1 MRIESMDLII
11 KNGIL
16 IDGTGNP
23 WIKSGAG
30 IQGEKIVKVGDL
42 SGDEAEQVIDAKGLI
57 VSPGFIDVHAHTD
70 YLVLSKPQARS
81 RIAQGVTTD
90 VSGNCGF
97 SVGPHGKKWQIDWW
111 VREKPKDEKG
121 ERIWVAS
128 WDEAEK
134 IVKAELGIDMD
145 WNTVGEYLSRVE
157 KQGAGTNY
165 VQLIGHHVLRAA
177 VTGDVISKP
186 SREELEE
193 MKALLDEA
201 MLEGAFGVSCGFDIK
216 HEVDA
221 SEFIEL
227 GKVAAKYDG
236 IFANHIRSLD
246 DAFTPAVKEA
256 IEIAEKSGVRTTIS
270 HLLVS
275 GKPNWG
281 KAGIAL
287 DMIEDAR
294 NRGLELYID
303 QIPFKMGE
311 GNFYNPDLDRF
322 MPDWVS
328 EGGSD
333 KLVERLKDPETRSK
347 VKDEMMEG
355 ITNKRYTAERYPLK
369 KGEKITM
376 WEDMLTVTYIGNK
389 NKEYEGKTIS
399 EISNI
404 MGVDPYDAIIDLLIS
419 ERAEVKAASFGVCDE
434 DLVRIMQ
441 YPHTMFGSD
450 GGINEAQKATGV
462 HHPRTYGTFPRVL
475 GTYVRERKILTLED
489 AIRRMTS
496 LPAQFLR
503 LKDRG
508 MLREGMYAD
517 VTIFDPRRIVDISNP
532 TENVSRYSEGVEYVI
547 VNGKLAGEKGEPTG
561 TLAGKV
567 LKPPHMN

>member
-23 WIKSGAG
+23 WIKSDVG
-30 IQGEKIVKVGDL
+30 IQGEKIVKIGDL
-42 SGDEAEQVIDAKGLI
+42 SGAEAERVIDAKGLV

-70 YLVLSKPQARS
+70 YQVLSKPQARS

-111 VREKPKDEKG
+111 VSEKPKDENG
-121 ERIWVAS
+121 ERVWVAP
-128 WDEAEK
+128 WDEAKK

-145 WNTVGEYLSRVE
+145 WNTVGEYLNRVE
-157 KQGAGTNY
+157 KQGIGTNY

-201 MLEGAFGVSCGFDIK
+201 MQEGAFGVSCGFDIK
-216 HEVDA
+216 HEVDT

-246 DAFTPAVKEA
+246 DEFIPAVKEA
-256 IEIAEKSGVRTTIS
+256 IEIMEKSGVRTTIS
-270 HLLVS
+270 HLLVDK
-275 GKPNWG
+275 KPNWG
-281 KAGIAL
+281 KARTAL

-303 QIPFKMGE
+303 EIPFKMGE

-333 KLVERLKDPETRSK
+333 KLVERLKDPETRTK

-355 ITNKRYTAERYPLK
+355 ITNKKYTAERYPLK
-369 KGEKITM
+369 KGEKITL
-376 WEDMLTVTYIGNK
+376 WEDMLTVTYIGK
-389 NKEYEGKTIS
+389 NKVYEGKTIS
-399 EISNI
+399 EISHI

-419 ERAEVKAASFGVCDE
+419 ENAEVKAASFGVGDK
-434 DLVRIMQ
+434 DLVEIMQ

-450 GGINEAQKATGV
+450 GGINEALKFPGV

-475 GTYVRERKILTLED
+475 GMYVRERKILTLED

-496 LPAQFLR
+496 LPALFLR

-517 VTIFDPRRIVDISNP
+517 VTIFDPRKIIDISNP
-532 TENVSRYSEGVEYVI
+532 AENVSKYSDGIEYVL
-547 VNGKLAGEKGEPTG
+547 VNGKMVTENGEHTG

-567 LKPPHMN
+567 LKPMHVI